1 MTRHPTELTRLLA
14 QLIARWEHECVEFKE
29 ANDNFSTSD
38 IGKYFSA
45 LSNEA
50 NLRSHSASWLVFG
63 VRNEDRKVVGTS
75 YRENPERLQSL
86 KKQIADGT
94 GASTFRSIVDA
105 DIDGHRVILFEI
117 PPAPRGLPVAWNG
130 HYYAR
135 DHESLVA
142 LSDSKRDEIRSQ
154 TADPDWSAESCPGAT
169 FSDLDPDAI
178 AKARE
183 AFTAKQS
190 DRLSAATIA
199 AWSDAQFLD
208 RAGITISGRITRTAI
223 LLLGRTESVH
233 HLSPGVAEMTWSLEG
248 EERAYQHFHP
258 PFVLTSSLLYQRIRN
273 IKLTL
278 LRPGDLIPLELPKY
292 DQRIV
297 LEALHNCIAH
307 QDYAAGERIVVT
319 ERPQELIFRN
329 AGCFYDGRPD
339 DYIASHHTPTRY
351 RNRFLATAM
360 VNLRMIDT
368 MGFGI
373 HDIMFRGQAKR
384 FFPLPDYDT
393 TDPNHV
399 CLRLPGRFIDEN
411 YSRALL
417 AHPEMSF
424 TDILA
429 LDAIQKGRPIADDA
443 LARSLKQRKLIE
455 GRKPHYRVAT
465 DFVTD
470 AGQRADYIKHRAFD
484 DSYYCDL
491 VLEYLRKFS
500 TASREDINR
509 LLLDKLSEALTPRQ
523 KRRKISNLLQK
534 MRRQGQI
541 DCRGATAAATWFLPP
556 SYQDARSQA

>member
-1 MTRHPTELTRLLA
+1 MTHHPTDVSHLLL
-14 QLIARWEHECVEFKE
+14 QLIEAWEHECVEFKE

-38 IGKYFSA
+38 IGKYASA

-50 NLRSHSASWLVFG
+50 NLRARSASWLVFG
-63 VRNEDRKVVGTS
+63 VRNSDRKIVGTN
-75 YRENPERLQSL
+75 YREDPDRLQSL
-86 KKQIADGT
+86 KRQIADGT
-94 GASTFRSIVDA
+94 GATTFRNI
-105 DIDGHRVILFEI
+105 IETTIENHRVILFEI

-135 DHESLVA
+135 AHESLVA
-142 LSDSKRDEIRSQ
+142 LSDVKRDEIRNQ
-154 TADPDWSAESCPGAT
+154 TTDPDWSAERCPVAT
-169 FSDLDPDAI
+169 LDDLDPEAI

-183 AFTAKQS
+183 AFSAKQS
-190 DRLSAATIA
+190 DRLSATTIA
-199 AWSDAQFLD
+199 NWSDPQFLD
-208 RAGITISGRITRTAI
+208 RAGITISGQITRTAI
-223 LLLGRTESVH
+223 LLLGRPESAH
-233 HLSPGVAEMTWSLEG
+233 HLSPGVAEMTWNLEG
-248 EERAYQHFHP
+248 EERAYEHFHP

-273 IKLTL
+273 IRLTL

-307 QDYAAGERIVVT
+307 QDYTAAERIVVT
-319 ERPQELIFRN
+319 ERPQELIFHN
-329 AGCFYDGRPD
+329 AGNFYDGRPE
-339 DYIASHHTPTRY
+339 DYIKSHHTPTRY

-384 FFPLPDYDT
+384 FFPLPDYDP
-393 TDPNHV
+393 TDSTHV
-399 CLRLPGRFIDEN
+399 TLRLPGRFIDEN

-417 AHPEMSF
+417 VHPEMSF
-424 TDILA
+424 ADILA
-429 LDAIQKGRPIADDA
+429 LDTVQKGRPLTDDA

-465 DFVTD
+465 DFVAD

-491 VLEYLRKFS
+491 LLEYLRKFS

-509 LLLDKLSEALTPRQ
+509 LLLDKLSEILTPQQ

-534 MRRQGQI
+534 MRRQGQV
-541 DCRGATAAATWFLPP
+541 DCQGATAAAKWFIPP
-556 SYQDARSQA
+556 STDASRNLP